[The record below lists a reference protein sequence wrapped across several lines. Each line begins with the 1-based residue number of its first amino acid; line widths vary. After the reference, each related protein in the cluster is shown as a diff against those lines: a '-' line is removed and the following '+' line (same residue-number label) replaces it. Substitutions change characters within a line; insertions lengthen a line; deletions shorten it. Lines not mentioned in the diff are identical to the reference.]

1 MVVIAKPNDDPYSI
15 NEPKFESTIQ
25 GTIYEI
31 KSIKGMENGKENGK
45 ENGRRNLDSVWIWVN
60 SIHSDWWF
68 IKRFCVCFNSI
79 SKKERHWFTGE
90 EENDCPHICEERS
103 EFWKS

>member
-45 ENGRRNLDSVWIWVN
+45 ENGRRNLDSVWI
-60 SIHSDWWF
+60 
-68 IKRFCVCFNSI
+68 
-79 SKKERHWFTGE
+79 
-90 EENDCPHICEERS
+90 
-103 EFWKS
+103 